1 MIYAIREGLV
11 VIKTANHQASFSKK
25 EFSKE
30 LLASDILEDLSFND
44 LQKIWNELHG
54 IPNNIK
60 ALLLRK
66 IELYRSSSAVK
77 SFIYNNR

>member
-44 LQKIWNELHG
+44 
-54 IPNNIK
+54 
-60 ALLLRK
+60 
-66 IELYRSSSAVK
+66 
-77 SFIYNNR
+77 